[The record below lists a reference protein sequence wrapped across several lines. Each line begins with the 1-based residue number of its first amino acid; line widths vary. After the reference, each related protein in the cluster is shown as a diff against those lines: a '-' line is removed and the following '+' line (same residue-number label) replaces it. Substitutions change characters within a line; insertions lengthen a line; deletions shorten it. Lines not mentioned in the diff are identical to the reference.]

1 LDKKLSQ
8 LVIEE
13 DFFERMA
20 KKIPFSFIGKKV
32 IVFDLDG
39 TIVRLV
45 ADWHSL
51 RKVLNTRFTEKNRED
66 LNFKNMSTILS
77 RIIEMGDEEEL
88 QLNFNLMRQYE
99 LENISSNEP
108 IKETIYFI
116 NNKELFGVSPKA
128 KLAVFSLNFRST
140 ILKSLE
146 MAGIVDKFEFFVGRE
161 DVRKWKPE
169 PDGLLK
175 ILDYFKVNSEEMIY
189 FGDVEKDLLAGASAG
204 VESYYIDTLIN
215 HVRNI
220 KKS

>member
-1 LDKKLSQ
+1 MDKKLSQ

-20 KKIPFSFIGKKV
+20 KNIPFSFIGKKV

-39 TIVRLV
+39 TIVRLG

-51 RKVLNTRFTEKNRED
+51 RKALNARFTERNRED

-116 NNKELFGVSPKA
+116 NNKELFGVSPNA

>member
-1 LDKKLSQ
+1 
-8 LVIEE
+8 
-13 DFFERMA
+13 MT
-20 KKIPFSFIGKKV
+20 KKIPYSFTEKKV

-51 RKVLNTRFTEKNRED
+51 FKALSSRFIENYQKAINHES
-66 LNFKNMSTILS
+66 MSAILS
-77 RIIEMGDEEEL
+77 SVVKLGDEEEL
-88 QLNFNLMRQYE
+88 QLNFNLIQLYE
-99 LENISSNEP
+99 LENITSNQP
-108 IKETIYFI
+108 IKEVIYFI
-116 NNKELFGVSPKA
+116 NNKELFGVSPNA
-128 KLAVFSLNFRST
+128 KLAVFSLNTRST

-146 MAGIVDKFEFFVGRE
+146 MAGILDKFEFFVGRE

-175 ILDYFKVNSEEMIY
+175 ILDYFKVNAKEMIY
-189 FGDVEKDLLAGASAG
+189 FGDLEKDLLAGAKAG

-215 HVRNI
+215 LVRNI

>member
-1 LDKKLSQ
+1 MTDK
-8 LVIEE
+8 I
-13 DFFERMA
+13 
-20 KKIPFSFIGKKV
+20 SFTGKKV

-39 TIVRLV
+39 TIVRLA

-51 RKVLNTRFTEKNRED
+51 RKALNARFTEKNRKIRI
-66 LNFKNMSTILS
+66 FKNMSTILS
-77 RIIEMGDEEEL
+77 RIVEMGDEEEL

-99 LENISSNEP
+99 LENITKNEP

-116 NNKELFGVSPKA
+116 NNKELFGVSHNA

-146 MAGIVDKFEFFVGRE
+146 MAGILDKFEFFVGRE

-175 ILDYFKVNSEEMIY
+175 ILDYFKVSSEEMIY

-215 HVRNI
+215 HVRNM

>member
-1 LDKKLSQ
+1 
-8 LVIEE
+8 
-13 DFFERMA
+13 MT
-20 KKIPFSFIGKKV
+20 KKIPYSFTEKKV

-51 RKVLNTRFTEKNRED
+51 FKALNSRFIEKYQKAINHES
-66 LNFKNMSTILS
+66 MSAILS
-77 RIIEMGDEEEL
+77 SVVKLGDEEEL
-88 QLNFNLMRQYE
+88 QLNFNLIQQYE
-99 LENISSNEP
+99 LENITSNQP
-108 IKETIYFI
+108 IKEVIYFI
-116 NNKELFGVSPKA
+116 NNKELFGVSPNA
-128 KLAVFSLNFRST
+128 KLAVFSLNTRST

-146 MAGIVDKFEFFVGRE
+146 MAGILDKFEFFVGRE

-175 ILDYFKVNSEEMIY
+175 ILDYFKVDAKEMIY
-189 FGDVEKDLLAGASAG
+189 FGDLEKDLLAGAKAG

-215 HVRNI
+215 LVRNI

>member
-1 LDKKLSQ
+1 M
-8 LVIEE
+8 EE
-13 DFFERMA
+13 NFFETML
-20 KKIPFSFIGKKV
+20 KKIPFSFTNKKV

-45 ADWHSL
+45 ADWNLL
-51 RKVLNTRFTEKNRED
+51 RKALTARFTKKYRETINHESISAILTRIVEK
-66 LNFKNMSTILS
+66 
-77 RIIEMGDEEEL
+77 GDNEEL
-88 QLNFNLMRQYE
+88 QLNFNLMLQYDI
-99 LENISSNEP
+99 ENISSNEP

-128 KLAVFSLNFRST
+128 KMAVFSLNMRPT

-146 MAGIVDKFEFFVGRE
+146 MAGILDKFEFFVGRE

-169 PDGLLK
+169 PDGLLQ
-175 ILDYFKVNSEEMIY
+175 ISDYLKVNPEEMIY
-189 FGDVEKDLLAGASAG
+189 FGDLEKDLLAGASAG

-220 KKS
+220 KKSR

>member
-1 LDKKLSQ
+1 
-8 LVIEE
+8 
-13 DFFERMA
+13 MT
-20 KKIPFSFIGKKV
+20 KKIPFSFAGKKV

-45 ADWHSL
+45 ADWHKL
-51 RKVLNTRFTEKNRED
+51 RKSLNTRFTEKNREAITHKSISA
-66 LNFKNMSTILS
+66 LLS
-77 RIIEMGDEEEL
+77 NIVEKGDEEEL

-99 LENISSNEP
+99 LENITSNEP
-108 IKETIYFI
+108 IKEIIYFI
-116 NNKELFGVSPKA
+116 NNKELFGVSPNA

-146 MAGIVDKFEFFVGRE
+146 MAGILEKFEFFVGRE

-175 ILDYFKVNSEEMIY
+175 ILDYFKINPEEMIY
-189 FGDVEKDLLAGASAG
+189 FGDLEKDILAGASAG

-215 HVRNI
+215 HVRNV

>member
-1 LDKKLSQ
+1 
-8 LVIEE
+8 
-13 DFFERMA
+13 MT
-20 KKIPFSFIGKKV
+20 KKIPFSFKGKKV

-39 TIVRLV
+39 TIVRLA

-51 RKVLNTRFTEKNRED
+51 YKALTARFTEKNREAI
-66 LNFKNMSTILS
+66 NHKSMSAILS
-77 RIIEMGDEEEL
+77 SIIEKGDEEEL

-99 LENISSNEP
+99 LENITSNEP

-116 NNKELFGVSPKA
+116 NNQELFGVSPNA

-146 MAGIVDKFEFFVGRE
+146 MAGILNKFEFFVGRE

-175 ILDYFKVNSEEMIY
+175 ILDYFKVNTEEMIY
-189 FGDVEKDLLAGASAG
+189 FGDVEKDLLAGANAG

>member
-1 LDKKLSQ
+1 
-8 LVIEE
+8 
-13 DFFERMA
+13 MT
-20 KKIPFSFIGKKV
+20 KKISFSFTGKKV

-51 RKVLNTRFTEKNRED
+51 RKALSTRFNEKNRED
-66 LNFKNMSTILS
+66 LTHESISAILT
-77 RIIEMGDEEEL
+77 RIVEKGDEEEL

-99 LENISSNEP
+99 LENITSNEP
-108 IKETIYFI
+108 IKEIVYFI
-116 NNKELFGVSPKA
+116 SNKELFGVSNNI

-146 MAGIVDKFEFFVGRE
+146 MAGILDNFEFFVGRE

-175 ILDYFKVNSEEMIY
+175 ILDHFKINPEEMIY
-189 FGDVEKDLLAGASAG
+189 FGDLEKDLLAGASAG
-204 VESYYIDTLIN
+204 VESYYIDSLIN
-215 HVRNI
+215 HVRNM

>member
-1 LDKKLSQ
+1 
-8 LVIEE
+8 
-13 DFFERMA
+13 MA
-20 KKIPFSFIGKKV
+20 KNIPFSFIGKKV

-39 TIVRLV
+39 TIVRLG

-51 RKVLNTRFTEKNRED
+51 RKALNARFTERNRED

-116 NNKELFGVSPKA
+116 NNKELFGVSPNA